1 MGVKISL
8 TAQNSY
14 AGTNQARVVP
24 STSYVPNRHKRSYE
38 EDDEMDTQPQQMK
51 DVSQGK
57 KEKFSSSV
65 WRMQFQYADILS
77 ICLLFKIRLV

>member
-1 MGVKISL
+1 MVVHLSL
-8 TAQNSY
+8 TAQNIY
-14 AGTNQARVVP
+14 AGTSQARVVP

-57 KEKFSSSV
+57 KEKLTLSV
-65 WRMQFQYADILS
+65 WKMNFQWV
-77 ICLLFKIRLV
+77 CGNF

>member
-1 MGVKISL
+1 MSLLTNMVVHLSL

-14 AGTNQARVVP
+14 TGTSQARVVP

-57 KEKFSSSV
+57 KEK
-65 WRMQFQYADILS
+65 
-77 ICLLFKIRLV
+77 